1 MKQWLLFIY
10 LATCIRVMAQADTLY
25 VYGPGGPYVPINEA
39 AQIFAKR
46 NNLNIKVTKGPFSQ
60 WKDKARNNAHL
71 IYSGAEF
78 MMTHFISELGNV
90 QQQTV
95 YPLYLRKS
103 GLIVRKGNPKNIKTL
118 KDLMKSELRIMVV
131 NGAGL
136 TGVWE
141 DIAGKTQDIE
151 ILRKIRKNIVLF
163 AENSGQAQS
172 FWAKDPSID
181 VWVSWNIWQKN
192 NTGSADFVSLEDRY
206 TTYRDCGIA
215 LTAYGEANPKA
226 LEFYQFLKGKEVQAL
241 FEKQGWIERNPSAQ
255 KKKEDRKPQKVYSR
269 KEKLSSLKQKKG
281 GLLINRQS

>member
-1 MKQWLLFIY
+1 MKQWFLFIY
-10 LATCIRVMAQADTLY
+10 LVICVRVMAQADTLY
-25 VYGPGGPYVPINEA
+25 VYGPGGPYAPINEA

-78 MMTHFISELGNV
+78 MMTQFISELGNV

-118 KDLMKSELRIMVV
+118 KDLMKPELRIMVV

-151 ILRKIRKNIVLF
+151 VLRKIRKNIVLF

-172 FWAKDPSID
+172 FWAKNPNID
-181 VWVSWNIWQKN
+181 VWISWNIWQKN
-192 NTGSADFVSLEDRY
+192 NNESADFVSLEDRY

-215 LTAYGEANPKA
+215 LTAYGKANPKA
-226 LEFYQFLKGKEVQAL
+226 LEFYQFLKSKEVQVL
-241 FEKQGWIERNPSAQ
+241 FEKQGWIEQNPSAQ
-255 KKKEDRKPQKVYSR
+255 NEKAGGKTQKASSRKKKLSLLNEK
-269 KEKLSSLKQKKG
+269 KEC
-281 GLLINRQS
+281 LLANHQS

>member
-25 VYGPGGPYVPINEA
+25 VYGPGGPYAPINEA

-78 MMTHFISELGNV
+78 MMTQFISELGNV

-118 KDLMKSELRIMVV
+118 KDLMKPKLRIMVV

-151 ILRKIRKNIVLF
+151 VLRKIRKTLSYLLKI
-163 AENSGQAQS
+163 
-172 FWAKDPSID
+172 
-181 VWVSWNIWQKN
+181 
-192 NTGSADFVSLEDRY
+192 ADR
-206 TTYRDCGIA
+206 
-215 LTAYGEANPKA
+215 
-226 LEFYQFLKGKEVQAL
+226 LKVFG
-241 FEKQGWIERNPSAQ
+241 
-255 KKKEDRKPQKVYSR
+255 RKT
-269 KEKLSSLKQKKG
+269 LA
-281 GLLINRQS
+281 